1 MKNNKTVLLIED
13 STTTLRALSRMLVE
27 HGYTPAEA
35 TSMRAAAELLEAG
48 GDFLCAIMDYTLPDA
63 PDGETLPILLAHKLP
78 TIILTGNTDNTVREH
93 LLQQAIFDY
102 VPKDSPAAFEYVR
115 KLIYRVERN
124 PQVKVLLVDDSST
137 IRNHLTSLLQRQL
150 YQVLEAPD
158 AETALALLQSEPDIT
173 LVLADQ
179 DMPGM
184 SGMHMTSE
192 IRRLYGPDSIAIVGI
207 SGSAIEGLTARFIK
221 AGADD
226 FLRKPF
232 NHEEFF
238 CRVTRNI
245 EFVENMAALNA
256 VAHVDALTGLPN
268 RRKFFSELKRISG
281 GYSIAM
287 LDLDHFKKINDGHG
301 HDVGDAAL
309 RHIAA
314 LMRDHFAD
322 CLLARL
328 GGEEFVVLLP
338 GYAPVQHRSQLQ
350 AFCRRVEDSRIS
362 DAHAD
367 IQITLSIGFASAKE
381 PDITH
386 LLKLADTNLYKAKNS
401 GRNQVM
407 P

>member
-1 MKNNKTVLLIED
+1 MKNNRTVLLIED
-13 STTTLRALSRMLVE
+13 STTTLRALSRMLLE
-27 HGYTPAEA
+27 HDYTPVEA
-35 TSMRAAAELLEAG
+35 MSMQAASELLQAG
-48 GDFLCAIMDYTLPDA
+48 NDYLCAVMDYTLPDA
-63 PDGETLPILLAHKLP
+63 PDGETLPLLLEHKLP
-78 TIILTGNTDNTVREH
+78 TIILTGNTDNAVREH
-93 LLQQAIFDY
+93 LLLQPIFDY
-102 VPKDSPAAFEYVR
+102 VPKDSPAAFEYLR
-115 KLIYRVERN
+115 KLIRRVERN

-137 IRNHLTSLLQRQL
+137 IRNHLRGLLQRQR

-158 AETALALLQSEPDIT
+158 AEAALALLQSEPDIT

-184 SGMHMTSE
+184 SGLHMTSE
-192 IRRLYGPDSIAIVGI
+192 IRRLYGPDGMAIVGI

-256 VAHVDALTGLPN
+256 IAHTDALTGLPN
-268 RRKFFSELKRISG
+268 RRKFFTELKRINA

-287 LDLDHFKKINDGHG
+287 LDLDHFKKINDDYG
-301 HDVGDAAL
+301 HDVGDTTL
-309 RHIAA
+309 RHVAA
-314 LMRDHFAD
+314 LMREHFREG
-322 CLLARL
+322 LLARF

-338 GYAPVQHRSQLQ
+338 GYEPVRHRTQLQ
-350 AFCRRVEDSRIS
+350 AFCQLIESGRVTEAPDDLR
-362 DAHAD
+362 
-367 IQITLSIGFASAKE
+367 ITLSIGFASAKE
-381 PDITH
+381 PNITH
-386 LLKLADTNLYKAKNS
+386 LLKLADTNLYKAKAG
-401 GRNQVM
+401 GRNQVA